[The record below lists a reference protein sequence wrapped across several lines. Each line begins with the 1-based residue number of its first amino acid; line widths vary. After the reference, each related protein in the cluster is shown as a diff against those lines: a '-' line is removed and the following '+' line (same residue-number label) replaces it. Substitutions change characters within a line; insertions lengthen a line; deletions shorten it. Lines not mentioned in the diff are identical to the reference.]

1 MARAARN
8 ADETDV
14 FSRWRHVVVWR
25 RGEIRRI
32 KRAANRRER
41 HEARLAARRGADT

>member
-1 MARAARN
+1 MARASRN
-8 ADETDV
+8 ADETDA
-14 FSRWRHVVVWR
+14 FSRWRQAVVWR

-41 HEARLAARRGADT
+41 HKAKLGVRREAD